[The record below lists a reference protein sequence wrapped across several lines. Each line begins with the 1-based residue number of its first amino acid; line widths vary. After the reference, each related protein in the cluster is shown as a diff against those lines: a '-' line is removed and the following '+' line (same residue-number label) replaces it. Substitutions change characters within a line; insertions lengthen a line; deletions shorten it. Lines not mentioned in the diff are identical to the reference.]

1 MKTVVLVNPKSWL
14 SFAVDCS
21 SSFREPLCNTV
32 FGSMLIQYNIPQWNT
47 AVAEIKI
54 ACVDNPELTCSPF
67 KV

>member
-1 MKTVVLVNPKSWL
+1 MKTVVLVNPKAWL

-21 SSFREPLCNTV
+21 SSLLEALCNTV
-32 FGSMLIQYNIPQWNT
+32 LGSMLMQYNILQWNT

-54 ACVDNPELTCSPF
+54 ACGDNPELTCSPF